1 MSPIPRE
8 ALESA
13 LLGTLAELR
22 RQHGEAPLERVG
34 EFVRM
39 VLGRAPRPVGDPL
52 QRPELYF
59 FPGLD
64 DRAWPD
70 EVVPWMPRL
79 EAGFAAVRKELD
91 GLIAS
96 RAEFVPY
103 VHGDGRS
110 YRAEKF
116 RIAPQS
122 GQWTVYDLHE
132 PSAEERCPG
141 TVGLLRD
148 IFRYDLG
155 EPVTAQFSA
164 LRPGARI
171 APHCGAANFFLT
183 AHLGVIVPPGCLIRV
198 GAESRSWV
206 EGRGLVFNDS
216 FEHEVRHDGDSQRV
230 VLIARYWHPALSA
243 VEIEAVGTLHGQ
255 VIEAAGGTE
264 ESQRAALAALRGVG

>member
-1 MSPIPRE
+1 MPPTPRE
-8 ALESA
+8 PLESA

-22 RQHGEAPLERVG
+22 RQHGEAPLERVRA
-34 EFVRM
+34 FVRE
-39 VLGRAPRPVGDPL
+39 VIGSAPRRVGDPL

-59 FPGLD
+59 FPGLG

-70 EVVPWMPRL
+70 GAAPWMPRL
-79 EAGFAAVRKELD
+79 EAGFAAVRRELE

-103 VHGDGRS
+103 VHGDGRA

-122 GQWTVYDLHE
+122 EQWTVYDLHD
-132 PSAEERCPG
+132 PSAEERCPE
-141 TVGLLRD
+141 TAGLLRA
-148 IFRYDLG
+148 IFRHDLG

-183 AHLGVIVPPGCLIRV
+183 AHLGVIVPAGCRIRV
-198 GAESRSWV
+198 GTESRSWV

-216 FEHEVRHDGDSQRV
+216 FEHEVRH
-230 VLIARYWHPALSA
+230 
-243 VEIEAVGTLHGQ
+243 
-255 VIEAAGGTE
+255 
-264 ESQRAALAALRGVG
+264 